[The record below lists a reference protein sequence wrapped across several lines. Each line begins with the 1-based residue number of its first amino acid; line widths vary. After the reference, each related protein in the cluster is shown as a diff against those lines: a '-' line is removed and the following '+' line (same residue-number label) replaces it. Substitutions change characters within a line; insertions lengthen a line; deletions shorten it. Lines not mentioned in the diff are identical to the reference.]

1 LAWVADYISRQY
13 ACYMVSSTSLAQYY
27 MYCQYSNI
35 LLVTVGDFNSYV
47 FCIDLYMLVTIQFVI
62 YSLVEFF
69 FFLLVIYFCS
79 LCSIKCSEILWF
91 GDSVDNTVEVN
102 CRVLS
107 LI

>member
-47 FCIDLYMLVTIQFVI
+47 FCIDLYMLGTIQFVI

-69 FFLLVIYFCS
+69 FLFISYLFLQPLFH
-79 LCSIKCSEILWF
+79 
-91 GDSVDNTVEVN
+91 
-102 CRVLS
+102 
-107 LI
+107 